1 MSSSQEDELL
11 SIVSHFACGRV
22 QTHHIFLLTS
32 DLKLLVSLRNAA
44 ATFGEGSAPYE
55 SIRASVEQHVQSMKE
70 KGQTTN
76 ITQTRQPIE
85 SASEAPAAL
94 SFGSLAFRPKPRTN

>member
-1 MSSSQEDELL
+1 MDS
-11 SIVSHFACGRV
+11 
-22 QTHHIFLLTS
+22 
-32 DLKLLVSLRNAA
+32 KLLVSLRNAK

-55 SIRASVEQHVQSMKE
+55 SILASVEQHVQSMKAN
-70 KGQTTN
+70 GQTTN
-76 ITQTRQPIE
+76 ITTTRQPDG